1 MKKKLF
7 CIGMIAALLFSMT
20 GCGNSE
26 EEEVVTDE
34 VKTISFVD
42 AQGEYHELTV
52 DADVEENAYTAENFV
67 LDGQYM
73 TYEDDNYTSS
83 VGVDVSKF
91 QGDINWKKVAAAGIE
106 YAFIRV
112 GYRGYSEGKL
122 NLDKKFKKN
131 IKGALKAGLDVGV
144 YFFSQ
149 AISEEEAIEEAEFV
163 MDAVEGYDLQLPIVY
178 DPESI
183 LNEEARTDDVSAEQF
198 TKNTVAFCKTIKEG
212 GYDAMVYAN
221 LMWQAYKLD
230 LGELTGIPMWY
241 ADYEAKPQ
249 TPYHFEYWQYTDTGS
264 VDGIS
269 GDVDLDIRLIKK

>member
-1 MKKKLF
+1 MAVMF
-7 CIGMIAALLFSMT
+7 GMA
-20 GCGNSE
+20 GCGSTK
-26 EEEVVTDE
+26 EEVVQTQE
-34 VKTISFVD
+34 EKVISFVD

-52 DADVEENAYTAENFV
+52 DSDVEENSYTAENFV
-67 LDGQYM
+67 LDGEFM
-73 TYEDDNYTSS
+73 TYEDDYYTSS

-122 NLDKKFKKN
+122 NLDEQFKKN
-131 IKGALKAGLDVGV
+131 IKGAIKAGLDVGV

-149 AISEEEAIEEAEFV
+149 AISEEEAREEAEFV

-198 TKNTVAFCKTIKEG
+198 TKNTVAFCKAIEEG

-221 LMWQAYKLD
+221 LMWQAYKLE
-230 LGELTGIPMWY
+230 LGELTDIPMWY
-241 ADYEAKPQ
+241 ADYESKPQ
-249 TPYHFEYWQYTDTGS
+249 TPYHFEYWQYTSTGS